1 MYTLKYKKKLESH
14 ISILTTIKKKKS
26 IPNKMTTPLEKA
38 KILKKVIKKLD
49 ENKKTNQTLSQKN
62 SPLGPPWQ
70 SSG

>member
-1 MYTLKYKKKLESH
+1 
-14 ISILTTIKKKKS
+14 
-26 IPNKMTTPLEKA
+26 MTTPLEKA